1 MVYSSSFSFVWFLCI
16 FVNFRNL
23 WGTWAKGWRIWL
35 PWKRC
40 FKGKLLPV
48 SLLCRTRGVK
58 SFSYVGL
65 LFFLYC
71 RLLIMLIQL
80 LALHWL
86 ARLVAVRLFLLND
99 ICFAIVFIVYKGM
112 GLQERLLTSMQPY
125 LFLDH
130 SKWNFCEEQLGVKC
144 DYGKLVIFF
153 LHACELQF
161 FYKSF
166 NFLAQDPTDQVAI
179 DNLMVQQL
187 DGTVN
192 EWGWCKQKVA
202 WVLLFTCLSGI
213 SLTATSLCVFSAWS
227 KCHIGSVSCCLQGWG
242 SCQRDSPVQGIFSI
256 HSTLLLF
263 QFVVPLFDCLINSL
277 PWWLFRPCYMGTN
290 ATLSGTE
297 WHSVF
302 VIHIIKRFLN
312 PFPGRTPDN
321 ASFICS
327 TSLT

>member
-213 SLTATSLCVFSAWS
+213 SLTATSLCVFFQLGANA
-227 KCHIGSVSCCLQGWG
+227 ILAVSLAVCKAGAHVKGIPLYKVY
-242 SCQRDSPVQGIFSI
+242 SPFIQLFYFFS
-256 HSTLLLF
+256 LWF
-263 QFVVPLFDCLINSL
+263 RCLI
-277 PWWLFRPCYMGTN
+277 
-290 ATLSGTE
+290 A
-297 WHSVF
+297 
-302 VIHIIKRFLN
+302 
-312 PFPGRTPDN
+312 
-321 ASFICS
+321 
-327 TSLT
+327 